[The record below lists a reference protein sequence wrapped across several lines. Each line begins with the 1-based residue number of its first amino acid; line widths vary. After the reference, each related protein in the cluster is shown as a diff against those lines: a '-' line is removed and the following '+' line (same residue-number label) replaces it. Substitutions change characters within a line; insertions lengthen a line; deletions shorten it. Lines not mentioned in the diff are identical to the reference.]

1 MYMAIYYMKSGNS
14 KTSDPHRPLAKYIAL
29 LNLRICYTWKNMK
42 KRYKNNK
49 FNISGAMWNDKFK
62 LTDGSF
68 SVSDI
73 QKCFKYVIKN
83 MK

>member
-1 MYMAIYYMKSGNS
+1 
-14 KTSDPHRPLAKYIAL
+14 
-29 LNLRICYTWKNMK
+29 MK

-49 FNISGAMWNDKFK
+49 FNISGAMWNDKFE

-73 QKCFKYVIKN
+73 QQYFQYVIKN

>member
-1 MYMAIYYMKSGNS
+1 
-14 KTSDPHRPLAKYIAL
+14 
-29 LNLRICYTWKNMK
+29 MK

-49 FNISGAMWNDKFK
+49 FNISGAMWNYKFE
-62 LTDGSF
+62 LTDGSC

-73 QKCFKYVIKN
+73 QKYLKYVIKN

>member
-1 MYMAIYYMKSGNS
+1 
-14 KTSDPHRPLAKYIAL
+14 
-29 LNLRICYTWKNMK
+29 MK

-49 FNISGAMWNDKFK
+49 FNISGAMWNDKFE
-62 LTDGSF
+62 LTDGSC

-73 QKCFKYVIKN
+73 QIYFKYVIKN